1 MPLPVLVTG
10 ATGFLGPYLVERL
23 IAHGALHIRCLVRA
37 SSDCSKL
44 ERIQQE
50 HPNSRIEFIP
60 GNMLSREDLARAVA
74 GVSHIYH
81 LAAALRGSPA
91 DMTLNTVVGSQRLL
105 EAIGSLPIRVV
116 LVSSFAVYGAAAL
129 PSNATIDED
138 TPLETHPEKRD
149 VYAQTKLRQET
160 LFREYQQRE
169 HFELVVLRPGVI
181 YGPGG
186 GAFSVRVGLQLPGLF
201 LHLGGSNTLPLSYVE
216 NCAEAIVVAGM
227 HPDSAGHTFNVH
239 DNDLPT
245 ASQYLRQYR
254 KAVRPI
260 RRIRVPYRATQ
271 LMSCFVEWY
280 CERARGQMPAVLTP
294 YRTAAV
300 WKAQRFDNAKLRA
313 IGWQPSI
320 TIREGL
326 TRTFCDF
333 SQHEGAGV

>member
-186 GAFSVRVGLQLPGLF
+186 GAFSVRVGLQLPDSSF
-201 LHLGGSNTLPLSYVE
+201 
-216 NCAEAIVVAGM
+216 I
-227 HPDSAGHTFNVH
+227 SAGATRSRSRTWKTV
-239 DNDLPT
+239 PKRSWWQECT
-245 ASQYLRQYR
+245 
-254 KAVRPI
+254 PI
-260 RRIRVPYRATQ
+260 PRAT
-271 LMSCFVEWY
+271 
-280 CERARGQMPAVLTP
+280 PLTCTTTTCLP
-294 YRTAAV
+294 PVNTSVSTGR
-300 WKAQRFDNAKLRA
+300 R
-313 IGWQPSI
+313 
-320 TIREGL
+320 
-326 TRTFCDF
+326 
-333 SQHEGAGV
+333 